1 MLESMV
7 EHFHA
12 GGMVMYA
19 IAICSLLGLAIAWE
33 RFAVIRSASQ
43 IKKEELLNMINSFIM
58 QGNLEKAIQVTSQ
71 VKSPLTNIVR
81 AGLMAVA
88 NGKSEEEVQ
97 TAMDAVALKEIP
109 KIERRIPLLSMISNL
124 ATLFGLLGTVIGMI
138 GAFGAVANVS
148 PAEKATM
155 LSNSIAHA
163 LNATAFGL
171 GIALPALAAYGWF
184 QSWAS
189 DVVAD
194 IHEASV
200 ATLNF
205 ILANKEKIREGR

>member
-1 MLESMV
+1 MLETIA
-7 EHFHA
+7 EHYHH
-12 GGMVMYA
+12 GGVVMHF
-19 IAICSLLGLAIAWE
+19 IATCSLFAMAIAWE
-33 RFAVIRSASQ
+33 RFAVIRAASQ
-43 IKKEELLNMINSFIM
+43 IKKEELLSMINSFIM

-88 NGKSEEEVQ
+88 NGKGEEEVQ

-155 LSNSIAHA
+155 LSNSIAEA

-171 GIALPALAAYGWF
+171 GTALPTLAAYGWF

-189 DVVAD
+189 DVVSD

-205 ILANKEKIREGR
+205 VLANKDKIREGR